1 MGYKKKNKNKKTNN
15 LSLITGKGSK
25 KVVNYSRK
33 FSIFYY
39 PRYIFVFIQGKSQEE
54 SRVIETLNKIYNL
67 IRIHFF
73 SPFFFFRLPLFQ
85 NPSICFIC
93 AGERNLLPVCTE
105 CLCHASRASSVP
117 GFSTAAAGLTSS
129 NLLFCMS
136 LCRGI
141 PVLVS
146 FVRKKKRF
154 KSGGNSVRTRRFRRR
169 TQIVT
174 FPIEGTKMDALSLTS
189 GPKF

>member
-1 MGYKKKNKNKKTNN
+1 M
-15 LSLITGKGSK
+15 SLITGKGSK

-146 FVRKKKRF
+146 FVRKKK
-154 KSGGNSVRTRRFRRR
+154 KIQVRRQQCTYQEVSQKDTNRDLSDRRNEDGCSFLDFGAEVL
-169 TQIVT
+169 IK
-174 FPIEGTKMDALSLTS
+174 EKGEAL
-189 GPKF
+189 